1 MRNQVKNIVV
11 TVIFSLFLLVF
22 FLMCVFHK
30 PVDIST
36 SERRELA
43 QFPTLSWENIVDGK
57 NIDEFEDYTL
67 DQFPLRDTF
76 RTIKA
81 WVQFNIFGQKDNND
95 IYIVDGTVSKLEY
108 PLKENMVGYAI
119 DHWRNIYDKYLS
131 QTDANIYYSVVP
143 DKNYFLAEENGYPE
157 MDYEQMIAQLNGNID
172 FMTYIDI
179 FDCLEVTDYY
189 KTDSHWSQDK
199 VLDVADRITTAMG
212 VRDRMSFE
220 YTSHTLA
227 PFYGVYYGQSALS
240 LPADTI
246 TYLTNDVIEASTVFN
261 YETGETTPIYD
272 LDDFNNMD
280 PYDVFLHGA
289 AAYLVIENPNA
300 TEERELVVFR
310 DSFGSSLTPLL
321 IEGYSKITVLDT
333 RYVMSQMLG
342 NLVDFSTVDDVLF
355 IYSTT
360 IINNS
365 TAMR

>member
-11 TVIFSLFLLVF
+11 TTLFSLFLLGF
-22 FLMCVFHK
+22 FLMCIFHK
-30 PVDIST
+30 PIDIST
-36 SERRELA
+36 SERRQLA
-43 QFPTLSWENIVDGK
+43 QFPTLTWEGIIEGD

-108 PLKENMVGYAI
+108 PLKEDMVSYAI
-119 DHWRNIYDKYLS
+119 NHWRSIYDKHLAK
-131 QTDANIYYSVVP
+131 TDANVYYSVVP
-143 DKNYFLAEENGYPE
+143 DKNYFLAEANGYPAL
-157 MDYEQMIAQLNGNID
+157 DYAQMIAKLNAEID
-172 FMTYIDI
+172 FMSYIDI

-199 VLDVADRITTAMG
+199 ILDVADRLATAMG
-212 VRDRMSFE
+212 VRDRMSFSF
-220 YTSHTLA
+220 TSHTLT

-246 TYLTNDVIEASTVFN
+246 TYLTNDVIEAATVFN
-261 YETGETTPIYD
+261 FETGKSGPVYD
-272 LDDFNNMD
+272 LEDFNNMD
-280 PYDVFLHGA
+280 PYDVFLQGA
-289 AAYLVIENPNA
+289 TAYLVIENPNA
-300 TEERELVVFR
+300 TEERELIIFR

-333 RYVMSQMLG
+333 RYIMSQMLG
-342 NLVDFSTVDDVLF
+342 SVVDFSTADDVLF
-355 IYSTT
+355 IYSSS

-365 TAMR
+365 TALK